1 MDRYAEMQTFVRVAE
16 TGSLTATAERMN
28 IAKSAVSRRLADLEL
43 RLGVQLLHRTTR
55 RISLTDSGRRY
66 YQQAQRLLAELE
78 EVEQSVASE
87 QANLRGLLRIAAPLT
102 FGIKHLSPLLD
113 QFMLQHPDVH
123 LELNLDDRTVNL
135 LEEGLDLA
143 IRIGMLADSSLM
155 ARRLTTVRHIICA
168 SPAYLAEHGE
178 PMQPDDLKHHTA
190 LNYSNMPESQLWQFH
205 LPDDKTLSVRPPVRL
220 RANNGDVLLQAAI
233 DGLGV
238 LVSPDFIC
246 HHAINQG
253 LLRPVM
259 SNYPQA
265 DMHVY
270 VIYPA
275 QRHLPQR
282 VRALIDFL
290 VMQFAESPAWV
301 ITPGK

>member
-1 MDRYAEMQTFVRVAE
+1 MDRYAEMQIFVRVAE
-16 TGSLTATAERMN
+16 SGSLSATAERMN
-28 IAKSAVSRRLADLEL
+28 IAKSAVSRRLAELES

-55 RISLTDSGRRY
+55 RISLTESGRHY
-66 YQQAQRLLAELE
+66 FQQAQRLLTDLE

-87 QANLRGLLRIAAPLT
+87 HTNLRGLLRLAAPLS
-102 FGIKHLSPLLD
+102 FGIKHLAPLLD

-143 IRIGMLADSSLM
+143 IRIGMLADSTLM
-155 ARRLTTVRHIICA
+155 TRRLATVRHVVCA
-168 SPAYLAEHGE
+168 SPQYLEKYGE
-178 PMQPDDLKHHTA
+178 PHSPEELKHHAA
-190 LNYSNMPESQLWQFH
+190 LNYSNMPESQLWQFV
-205 LPDDKTLSVRPPVRL
+205 LPNDKTLSVRPPVRL

-246 HHAINQG
+246 HDAISQG
-253 LLRPVM
+253 LLKPVLV
-259 SNYPQA
+259 NYPQP

-275 QRHLPQR
+275 QRHLPRR

-290 VMQFAESPAWV
+290 VNKLQVASS
-301 ITPGK
+301 K